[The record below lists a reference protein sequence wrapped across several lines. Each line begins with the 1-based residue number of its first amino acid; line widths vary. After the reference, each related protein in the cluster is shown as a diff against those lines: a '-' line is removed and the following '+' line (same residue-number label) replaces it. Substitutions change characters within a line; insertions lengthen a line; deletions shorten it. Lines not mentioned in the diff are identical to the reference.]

1 VARRVCRA
9 SREKFAEYL
18 PAQVIAVSS
27 ARDADRYAG
36 SLPNAYVEITMK
48 RPAWLVLSLLVL
60 IAPTVATA
68 KHDHADGN
76 GLADT
81 TVMIIRHAEK
91 PASGTGL
98 TPEGEAR
105 ATAYVGYFEH
115 FSVDGQPMTPNALY
129 ATADSKSSMRPR
141 LTITPLSQAIG
152 LPIDHRFADRQT
164 KEIADALRTEA
175 HGNRVL
181 IAWHHGEIPA
191 LIDALGGDSAAL
203 IPGGKWPSDVFGWV
217 VVLQYD
223 HKGRLV
229 SSQVVREHL
238 MPDDQ

>member
-1 VARRVCRA
+1 M
-9 SREKFAEYL
+9 
-18 PAQVIAVSS
+18 SS
-27 ARDADRYAG
+27 GCDVDRYAG
-36 SLPNAYVEITMK
+36 SLSVVSLETVMK
-48 RPAWLVLSLLVL
+48 RPARLILSLLVL
-60 IAPTVATA
+60 IAPAVATA

-91 PASGTGL
+91 PESGAGL
-98 TPEGEAR
+98 TPDGEAR
-105 ATAYVGYFEH
+105 ARAYVGYFQH

-141 LTITPLSQAIG
+141 LTITPLSQALG
-152 LPIDHRFADRQT
+152 LPIDNRFADKQT
-164 KEIADALRTEA
+164 REMADALRTEA
-175 HGNRVL
+175 HGHRVL
-181 IAWHHGEIPA
+181 IAWHHGEIPK

-203 IPGGKWPSDVFGWV
+203 IPGDKWPSDVFGWV

-229 SSQVVREHL
+229 SSQVVHEHL